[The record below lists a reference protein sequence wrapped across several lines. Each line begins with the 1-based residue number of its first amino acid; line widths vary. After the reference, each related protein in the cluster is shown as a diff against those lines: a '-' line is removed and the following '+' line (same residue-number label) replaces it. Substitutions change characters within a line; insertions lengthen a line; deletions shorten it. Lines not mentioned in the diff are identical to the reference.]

1 VALLALG
8 TTKADPETVDGLLK
22 KNTNTWQVPI
32 VAKQPN
38 ENKPTQVIGGY
49 PQLEPDTLAR
59 PLKAKQGLR
68 RAFGQ
73 YFKQTSSSEASSN
86 AGIPEHIL
94 QWLAARGQ
102 TTATTTTTAK
112 TSAVKPQQLSNLEQV
127 KKPVQRSSASSTW
140 KAFPNAEEGLL
151 KVDNQ
156 LPHQLPTTT
165 KPKLIQRPA
174 YNPSLA
180 GDDNVAA
187 KTENASTITAE
198 ESVSTKED
206 EENLTFSPRV
216 AALMMDDYLARKKD
230 KLSVA
235 GLVIGLTFVAAF
247 IAIAIGLVGHGMIKR
262 CRHVNS
268 DNSGRSSRNSWMRSP
283 GDEDR
288 TPPELRPGSNC
299 SGHHS
304 SRRNSAR
311 TRHIP
316 GTLPGHGGTPF
327 FNGKLILH
335 DPPGL
340 ANGARGVVR
349 PFNPGNVLSNSGTG
363 FMMSSP
369 PSVKLGA
376 IPKKMPSPAAQVT
389 DILVSPK
396 YEDGETTEEEDSDDT
411 VYECPGL
418 GATRGMEVRNPF
430 FMGGGAGGSNL
441 QPTSGLANKK
451 PISQYTDLF
460 HHQEIMGLN

>member
-1 VALLALG
+1 MKAFVGVLYVALLALG

-59 PLKAKQGLR
+59 PLKAKQGKYKCLVFCNANLMRKLFFSFIAGLR

-198 ESVSTKED
+198 ESVSTKEGK
-206 EENLTFSPRV
+206 
-216 AALMMDDYLARKKD
+216 Y
-230 KLSVA
+230 
-235 GLVIGLTFVAAF
+235 
-247 IAIAIGLVGHGMIKR
+247 
-262 CRHVNS
+262 
-268 DNSGRSSRNSWMRSP
+268 RSSALYHRIVCIPR
-283 GDEDR
+283 E
-288 TPPELRPGSNC
+288 C
-299 SGHHS
+299 S
-304 SRRNSAR
+304 
-311 TRHIP
+311 
-316 GTLPGHGGTPF
+316 
-327 FNGKLILH
+327 
-335 DPPGL
+335 
-340 ANGARGVVR
+340 
-349 PFNPGNVLSNSGTG
+349 
-363 FMMSSP
+363 
-369 PSVKLGA
+369 
-376 IPKKMPSPAAQVT
+376 
-389 DILVSPK
+389 
-396 YEDGETTEEEDSDDT
+396 
-411 VYECPGL
+411 
-418 GATRGMEVRNPF
+418 
-430 FMGGGAGGSNL
+430 
-441 QPTSGLANKK
+441 
-451 PISQYTDLF
+451 
-460 HHQEIMGLN
+460 